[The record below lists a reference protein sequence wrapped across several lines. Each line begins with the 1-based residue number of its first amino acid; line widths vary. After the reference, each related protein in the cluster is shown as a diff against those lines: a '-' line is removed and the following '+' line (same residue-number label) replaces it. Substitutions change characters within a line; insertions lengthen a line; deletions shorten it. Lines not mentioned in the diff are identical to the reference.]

1 MKVTIKAE
9 PHPAQIEIH
18 ASGARFRVV
27 SAGRRFGK
35 TRLAVNECLEVAAN
49 GGRALWLAP
58 THRMADVGW
67 NPMRQLAASIPGAVI
82 SLSNRE
88 ITLPTGGIMAA
99 RTADNPQNLR
109 GDAWDYVVMDEAAYM
124 KREAWTEAVRPTL
137 ADRNGRALFI
147 STPRGKN
154 WFWEMFTRGLDL
166 GDTQSFCYST
176 YSNPYIDPKEI
187 DAAKAEL
194 PELIFRQEFL
204 AEFID
209 DNGGVFRNVQASAT
223 AEKLDGPEPDK
234 AYVIGVDVAESIDY
248 TVITVLD
255 VADKREVYKD
265 RFTRCDYPVLE
276 DRIRAAANRWC
287 KNPSSV
293 VVIEA
298 NGSGKSVIDHLNA
311 QGMKGIQSFWT
322 SSVSKPQMVQKLQS
336 AFEHGEI
343 KIINDPVTVAELLS
357 FEGKRSASGIM
368 TYSAPTGMHDDTV
381 MSLAIAWN
389 AAQKSGRKVFFFGDE

>member
-1 MKVTIKAE
+1 MATVKIKAE

-18 ASGARFRVV
+18 ASPARFRIV

-35 TRLAVNECLEVAAN
+35 TRLAVNECLEVAAD

-67 NPMRQLAASIPGAVI
+67 NPMRQIAASIPGAVI

-124 KREAWTEAVRPTL
+124 KREVWTEAVRPTL

-166 GDTQSFCYST
+166 GDTQSFSYST
-176 YSNPYIDPKEI
+176 YANPYIDPKEI

-223 AEKLDGPEPDK
+223 AEKLEAPEKDK
-234 AYVIGVDVAESIDY
+234 TYVIGVDVAASVDY

-255 VADKREVYKD
+255 VSDKREVYKD

-276 DRIRAAANRWC
+276 DRIVASSKRWGA
-287 KNPSSV
+287 SA
-293 VVIEA
+293 VIVEA
-298 NGSGKSVIDHLNA
+298 NSAGAAVIDHLRTRGVPV
-311 QGMKGIQSFWT
+311 QGFWT
-322 SSVSKPQMVQKLQS
+322 SQSTKTEIIQKLQS

-343 KIINDPVTVAELLS
+343 KIMNDPVTVAELLS
-357 FEGKRSASGIM
+357 FEGKRNQSGLM
-368 TYSAPTGMHDDTV
+368 TYSAPDGMHDDTV

-389 AAQKSGRKVFFFGDE
+389 AAQKSGRKVFFFGDD

>member
-1 MKVTIKAE
+1 MATVKIKAE

-18 ASGARFRVV
+18 ASPARFRIV

-35 TRLAVNECLEVAAN
+35 TRLAVNECLEVAAD

-67 NPMRQLAASIPGAVI
+67 NPMRQIAASIPGAVI

-124 KREAWTEAVRPTL
+124 KREVWTEAVRPTL

-166 GDTQSFCYST
+166 GDTQSFSYST
-176 YSNPYIDPKEI
+176 YANPYIDPKEI

-223 AEKLDGPEPDK
+223 AEKLEAPEKDK
-234 AYVIGVDVAESIDY
+234 TYVIGVDVAASVDY

-255 VADKREVYKD
+255 VSDKREVYKD

-276 DRIRAAANRWC
+276 DRIVA
-287 KNPSSV
+287 SS
-293 VVIEA
+293 
-298 NGSGKSVIDHLNA
+298 
-311 QGMKGIQSFWT
+311 
-322 SSVSKPQMVQKLQS
+322 
-336 AFEHGEI
+336 
-343 KIINDPVTVAELLS
+343 
-357 FEGKRSASGIM
+357 KR
-368 TYSAPTGMHDDTV
+368 
-381 MSLAIAWN
+381 
-389 AAQKSGRKVFFFGDE
+389 